1 MDQQHVRSIL
11 LYEYWSLHLYISSI
25 FFIIV
30 NEDYTV
36 DPMTEI
42 RLRSDPIA
50 ITVTLLRDGVVGEGP
65 EDIIL
70 TLMQDSRT
78 QPNDNQLLI
87 YDTIRIVLQD
97 NDSMYV
103 YNNLSL
109 VVSSFHII
117 TCSKM
122 CAISNF

>member
-1 MDQQHVRSIL
+1 MYVQSYFMSIG
-11 LYEYWSLHLYISSI
+11 HSI
-25 FFIIV
+25 FYFFIIV

-36 DPMTEI
+36 DPMTDI

-70 TLMQDSRT
+70 TLMQDIRT

-87 YDTIRIVLQD
+87 YDTIRIVLKD

-103 YNNLSL
+103 D
-109 VVSSFHII
+109 I
-117 TCSKM
+117 TTYL
-122 CAISNF
+122 